1 METETIERT
10 ALDGYPRQLSRKQIL
25 DRVYERMNAECQE
38 REIDSYSYGEGGGF
52 YFGLW
57 HAYDLIEEI
66 LKEANV
72 D

>member
-1 METETIERT
+1 MEFDLIERSAT
-10 ALDGYPRQLSRKQIL
+10 DCYRPQLSRKQIL
-25 DRVYERMNAECQE
+25 DLLEKRIDAECE
-38 REIDSYSYGEGGGF
+38 SRRIDSYSDYEDGAT
-52 YFGLW
+52 YFALW